1 MSKPT
6 VSAAGGAMPPEGHK
20 TRRAALGFLARSTAR
35 VSALACLP
43 AVAMAASPAGDDAE
57 LLAMEVEIMR
67 LRGLAKAICAE
78 KVDPFEDEFIA
89 LMKGD
94 GSEAAWAFARS
105 YGRDDAI
112 NEAETFHL
120 PADGLCER
128 LMATPALTQAGRAAK
143 VRVLLADILG
153 DEWRGPDS
161 ELDWHRAQTRVLLGE
176 FAGMSAEELADV

>member
-1 MSKPT
+1 
-6 VSAAGGAMPPEGHK
+6 MPAEGHK
-20 TRRAALGFLARSTAR
+20 THRAALGFLARSTAR
-35 VSALACLP
+35 VLALAYLP
-43 AVAMAASPAGDDAE
+43 AVAMAASPTGDDAD
-57 LLAMEVEIMR
+57 LLAMEAEIMR

-105 YGRDDAI
+105 YGRDAAI
-112 NEAETFHL
+112 DEAETFHL

-153 DEWRGPDS
+153 DQWRGAADD
-161 ELDWHRAQTRVLLGE
+161 LDWDIAQARVLLGE
-176 FAGMSAEELADV
+176 FAGMSAEELANV

>member
-1 MSKPT
+1 MSTPLN
-6 VSAAGGAMPPEGHK
+6 
-20 TRRAALGFLARSTAR
+20 RRAALRLFARSTAQA
-35 VSALACLP
+35 SAIAALP
-43 AVAMAASPAGDDAE
+43 IVAAAASPTGDDAE
-57 LLAMEVEIMR
+57 LLAMEAEIMR

-105 YGRDDAI
+105 YGRDAAI
-112 NEAETFHL
+112 DEAETFHL

-161 ELDWHRAQTRVLLGE
+161 ELDWDIAQARTVLGE
-176 FAGMSAEELADV
+176 FAGMSAEEIANV

>member
-1 MSKPT
+1 MERQPS
-6 VSAAGGAMPPEGHK
+6 
-20 TRRAALGFLARSTAR
+20 RRAALGFLARSTAR

-43 AVAMAASPAGDDAE
+43 AIAMAASPKGDDSE

-94 GSEAAWAFARS
+94 GSEAACAFARS

-112 NEAETFHL
+112 DEADAINL
-120 PADGLCER
+120 PADRLCER

-143 VRVLLADILG
+143 VRVLLFDILG
-153 DEWRGPDS
+153 DDWRGPDS
-161 ELDWHRAQTRVLLGE
+161 ELDWHKSMARALLGE
-176 FAGMSAEELADV
+176 FAGMSAEEIANV